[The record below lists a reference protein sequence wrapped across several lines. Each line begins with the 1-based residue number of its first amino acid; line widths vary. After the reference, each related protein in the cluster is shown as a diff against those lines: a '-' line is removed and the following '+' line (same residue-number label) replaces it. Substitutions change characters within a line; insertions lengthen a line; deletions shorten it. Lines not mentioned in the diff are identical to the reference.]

1 MRQLLEPLALR
12 LAKPLWAR
20 CRKKRF
26 FRHRAHALK
35 PR

>member
-26 FRHRAHALK
+26 FGTGPTR
-35 PR
+35 